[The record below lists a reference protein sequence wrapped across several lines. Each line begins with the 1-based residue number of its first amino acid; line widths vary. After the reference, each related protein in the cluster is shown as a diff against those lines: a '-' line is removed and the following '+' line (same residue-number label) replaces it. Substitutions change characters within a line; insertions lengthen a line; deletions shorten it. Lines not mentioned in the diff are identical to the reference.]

1 MCFSFTPIII
11 YHVADKCA
19 YTVEISLQNV
29 TEARAERPKDARSS
43 DIDPPFGCTDT
54 KSNELRRIPIER
66 KEIVQQIDGHSSDT
80 MAAVLASAVD

>member
-19 YTVEISLQNV
+19 YTVEISLQYV

-43 DIDPPFGCTDT
+43 DIDPPIGSTDT
-54 KSNELRRIPIER
+54 KLNELRGIPDKTKGDR
-66 KEIVQQIDGHSSDT
+66 T
-80 MAAVLASAVD
+80 TN